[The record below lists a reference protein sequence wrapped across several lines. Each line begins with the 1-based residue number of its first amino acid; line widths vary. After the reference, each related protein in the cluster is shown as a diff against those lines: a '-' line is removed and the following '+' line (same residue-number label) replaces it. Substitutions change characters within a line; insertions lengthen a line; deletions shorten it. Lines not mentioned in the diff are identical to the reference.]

1 MTRPGADSAWPE
13 LMRAVSAAPY
23 PVQVLPA
30 EAGRARQ
37 CLARLEISDRSW
49 LGALVLNS
57 GGLAVDHG
65 WLRVLGSGTPQL
77 PDVVSESKPEHGL
90 VVVAY
95 DVLGGHFLWAA
106 VDQGAKPTIHYFGP
120 DALEYQDVELGYAQ
134 WLHAMLTG
142 WMTDFYADLRWPGWE
157 AEVAALPL
165 DMGIQTYPPPSTRE
179 GADLSRVSRRP
190 ANLKELVAHYSGME

>member
-13 LMRAVSAAPY
+13 VVRAVRAAPY

-30 EAGRARQ
+30 EADRARQ

-49 LGALVLNS
+49 LGALVANS
-57 GGLAVDHG
+57 GGIALDHG
-65 WLRVLGSGTPQL
+65 WLRVLGSGGPQL

-95 DVLGGHFLWAA
+95 DVLGGHFIWAS
-106 VDQGAKPTIHYFGP
+106 VDPGAKPTIHYFGP
-120 DALEYQDVELGYAQ
+120 DTLEYQDVELGYAQ

-142 WMTDFYADLRWPGWE
+142 WMTEFYAGLRWPGWE
-157 AEVAALPL
+157 AEVASLPL
-165 DMGIQTYPPPSTRE
+165 DTGLHTYPPPNTRE
-179 GADLSRVSRRP
+179 GRDLSRVSRRP
-190 ANLKELVAHYSGME
+190 TNLKQLVTHYSGLD